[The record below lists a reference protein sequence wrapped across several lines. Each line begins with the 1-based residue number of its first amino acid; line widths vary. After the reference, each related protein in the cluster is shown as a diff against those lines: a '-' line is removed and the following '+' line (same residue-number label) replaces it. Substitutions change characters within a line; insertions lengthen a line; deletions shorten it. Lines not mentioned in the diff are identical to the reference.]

1 MDRILRLGSGGIPGV
16 GQVSKSIVLVLY
28 VACISPPNNLS
39 LSFLCYHHHFGCRVS
54 CETFHHSAEKFCWN
68 SLETSTDPGT
78 LLSKIGFSSES
89 LNWVKISEMLLFRG
103 LTTLQVFMIMKVIL
117 FSFLVLLQKLDN
129 IINL

>member
-54 CETFHHSAEKFCWN
+54 CETFHHSAEKFVEIA
-68 SLETSTDPGT
+68 L
-78 LLSKIGFSSES
+78 K
-89 LNWVKISEMLLFRG
+89 
-103 LTTLQVFMIMKVIL
+103 
-117 FSFLVLLQKLDN
+117 LLQIQVHYYRKLASVVKV
-129 IINL
+129 